1 MNNRR
6 ARLLAAALLVISFTF
21 LGAEVTLAQSRGGTI
36 TALSASY
43 SPTTGKVHV
52 LGRAEDLTKDIVIIE
67 IHTPSNAL
75 LYFGTAEVDKDGS
88 FDSSVTVGAIPTG
101 TYKVRSADYEGGEY
115 KTVTFTVFQENP
127 SLPPSGET
135 EGELEQQSPDAP
147 QVVVST
153 GKVTVVLKVPGT
165 VDEYGSATFGV
176 SKLQIE
182 DAISLAVEQAQK
194 STDQL
199 VVLDIKFQ
207 MDAALRSCKILLSK
221 GAVELIAQGPADIL
235 TLETPLASVSFN
247 KRAISALSAS
257 AEDSVA
263 FLTTLVETQ
272 SLLGEAMEI
281 VGNRPV
287 YSFSLTSGASTIS
300 KLEGV
305 MAVSVPHTAAPDE
318 YADAIVVYSLDSGE
332 EPVPIPNS
340 MYHPESNTATF
351 RVNRCGTYAVGYN
364 NVSFEDVAQKEWY
377 AEAIRFIAARN
388 ITNGTGN
395 MNYSPSQS
403 VTRSQFLVMTMR
415 AYGIDPDEN
424 PEENFIDAG
433 ETYYT
438 GYLAAA
444 KRLGISDGI
453 GNGLFAP
460 DREITRQEMFV
471 LLHRTIQILG
481 ESVLE
486 EGEKDLSRFEDASLL
501 APWAQTAVDTM
512 VRAGIIQGDANH
524 LNPQNTATRAEMA
537 QMLFRLLSN

>member
-1 MNNRR
+1 
-6 ARLLAAALLVISFTF
+6 
-21 LGAEVTLAQSRGGTI
+21 
-36 TALSASY
+36 
-43 SPTTGKVHV
+43 
-52 LGRAEDLTKDIVIIE
+52 
-67 IHTPSNAL
+67 
-75 LYFGTAEVDKDGS
+75 
-88 FDSSVTVGAIPTG
+88 
-101 TYKVRSADYEGGEY
+101 
-115 KTVTFTVFQENP
+115 
-127 SLPPSGET
+127 
-135 EGELEQQSPDAP
+135 
-147 QVVVST
+147 
-153 GKVTVVLKVPGT
+153 VPGT

-176 SKLQIE
+176 SKLHIE
-182 DAISLAVEQAQK
+182 DAISLAVEQTQK

-199 VVLDIKFQ
+199 VVLDIKSQ
-207 MDAALRSCKILLSK
+207 TDAALRSCKILLSK
-221 GAVELIAQGPADIL
+221 GSIELIAQGPVDIL
-235 TLETPLASVSFN
+235 TLETPLASVSSN
-247 KRAISALSAS
+247 KKAISALSAS

-263 FLTTLVETQ
+263 FLTTLVGPQ
-272 SLLGEAMEI
+272 SMLGEAMEI

-318 YADAIVVYSLDSGE
+318 YADAIVIYYLDPDE

-340 MYHPESNTATF
+340 IYHPESNTVTF

-377 AEAIRFIAARN
+377 AKAVRFIAARN

-403 VTRSQFLVMTMR
+403 VTRSQFLVMAMR

-424 PEENFIDAG
+424 PEENFADAG

-460 DREITRQEMFV
+460 DKEITRQEMFV
-471 LLHRTIQILG
+471 LLHRTIENIRETLP
-481 ESVLE
+481 ES
-486 EGEKDLSRFEDASLL
+486 GEKDLSRFEDASLL

-537 QMLFRLLSN
+537 QMFFRLLSN